1 MYCMDSKKNVLTIK
15 NKVDKLQSLV
25 NSMNRTKYFWTVQMK
40 MDKFPTLTNNM
51 SLKNHHSTNKS
62 RIVRKIV
69 QVIVLL
75 TTSMKQSGGDH
86 LC

>member
-1 MYCMDSKKNVLTIK
+1 MYYMDSKKNVLTIK

-40 MDKFPTLTNNM
+40 MDKFPTLT
-51 SLKNHHSTNKS
+51 
-62 RIVRKIV
+62 
-69 QVIVLL
+69 
-75 TTSMKQSGGDH
+75 TSMKQSGGDN

>member
-1 MYCMDSKKNVLTIK
+1 MDSKKNVLTIK

-40 MDKFPTLTNNM
+40 MDKFP
-51 SLKNHHSTNKS
+51 K
-62 RIVRKIV
+62 
-69 QVIVLL
+69 L
-75 TTSMKQSGGDH
+75 TTSMKQSGGDN

>member
-1 MYCMDSKKNVLTIK
+1 MDSKKNVLTIK

-40 MDKFPTLTNNM
+40 MDKFPTHTNDM

>member
-51 SLKNHHSTNKS
+51 SIKEHGLTKKS
-62 RIVRKIV
+62 RNLRKIV

-75 TTSMKQSGGDH
+75 ITSMKQSGGDH

>member
-1 MYCMDSKKNVLTIK
+1 MDSKKNVLTIK

-25 NSMNRTKYFWTVQMK
+25 NNMNRTKYFWTVQMK
-40 MDKFPTLTNNM
+40 MDKFPTHTNDM
-51 SLKNHHSTNKS
+51 SLKNHSTNKS

-75 TTSMKQSGGDH
+75 NTSMKQSGGDN

>member
-1 MYCMDSKKNVLTIK
+1 MDSKKNVLTIK

-25 NSMNRTKYFWTVQMK
+25 NSMNRTKYFCTVQMK
-40 MDKFPTLTNNM
+40 MDKSPILTNNM
-51 SLKNHHSTNKS
+51 SIKEHGLTKKS
-62 RIVRKIV
+62 RNLRKIV

-75 TTSMKQSGGDH
+75 ITSMKQSGGDH

>member
-1 MYCMDSKKNVLTIK
+1 MDSKKNVLTIK

-25 NSMNRTKYFWTVQMK
+25 NSMNRTKCFWTVQMK
-40 MDKFPTLTNNM
+40 MDKFPTHTNDM
-51 SLKNHHSTNKS
+51 SLKEYVLTKKS
-62 RIVRKIV
+62 RNLRKIV

-75 TTSMKQSGGDH
+75 TTSMKQSGGDN

>member
-51 SLKNHHSTNKS
+51 SIKEHGLTKKS
-62 RIVRKIV
+62 RNLRKIV

-75 TTSMKQSGGDH
+75 TTSMKQSGGDN

>member
-1 MYCMDSKKNVLTIK
+1 
-15 NKVDKLQSLV
+15 
-25 NSMNRTKYFWTVQMK
+25 MK
-40 MDKFPTLTNNM
+40 MDKFPTHTNDM
-51 SLKNHHSTNKS
+51 SIKNHSTNKS

-75 TTSMKQSGGDH
+75 TTSMKQSGGDN

>member
-1 MYCMDSKKNVLTIK
+1 
-15 NKVDKLQSLV
+15 
-25 NSMNRTKYFWTVQMK
+25 MK
-40 MDKFPTLTNNM
+40 MDKFPTHTNDM
-51 SLKNHHSTNKS
+51 SLKNHSTNKS

-75 TTSMKQSGGDH
+75 NTSMKQSGGDN